1 MLFRS
6 LPDQLKSHIDQRVSH
21 DGYGSS
27 SEFIRDLIRKDQA
40 EEAEKKLVSLIQDGL
55 ESGNPIM
62 VDNSYWKNKKAFLT
76 K

>member
-1 MLFRS
+1 MTTMNIS

-40 EEAEKKLVSLIQDGL
+40 EEAEKK
-55 ESGNPIM
+55 
-62 VDNSYWKNKKAFLT
+62 T
-76 K
+76 R